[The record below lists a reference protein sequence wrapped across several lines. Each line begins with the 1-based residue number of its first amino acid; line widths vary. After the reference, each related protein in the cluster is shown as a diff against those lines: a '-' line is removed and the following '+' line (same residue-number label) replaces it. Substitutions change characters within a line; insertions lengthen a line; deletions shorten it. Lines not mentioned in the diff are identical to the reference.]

1 MDLSVPGTPV
11 ALPQQQRKRKAW
23 YRRPN
28 YVVFLTDSAAVVL
41 SALASF
47 LITQPDVGSHLFWP
61 RYSGAMLL
69 ALVAF
74 LTYGFANHFYDWRHF
89 GEQIARTSKAF
100 GAVVIAFGALLLIG
114 FLFKWTEYFSRLWI
128 GSWFMFL
135 SLYIVLSRIAVT
147 WYLAKVPDAV
157 VHHRHAIILGAG
169 ENGQNVFQH
178 IRRFKGHGIHV
189 AGFVDDRR
197 SRLPPNYSGV
207 PFLGT
212 TDELKNLVCRH
223 GIDLVIIALPWNAE
237 DRIRQ
242 LLKQLSSWAID
253 VYMAPEQ
260 LGLLYADR
268 PVYRIGGMHLL
279 SLEDRPIDEWHAVIK
294 RAEDLALAVPA
305 VMLLAPLFALIAL
318 AIKLESKGPVLF
330 VQDREGFHNNLIKV
344 YKFRSMY
351 VEQTDAHA
359 ERQTTRQDPRV
370 TRVGRII
377 RAASLDELPQLLNV
391 LQGNMSLV
399 GPRPHALRTKA
410 GDTLFQ
416 EAVDVYASRH
426 RVKPGITGW
435 AQCNGWRGET
445 DTHDKL
451 VKRVEHDL
459 YYIDNWSIFLDFL
472 TILKTIKLL
481 LKKDRNAY

>member
-1 MDLSVPGTPV
+1 MDLTV
-11 ALPQQQRKRKAW
+11 AGVAEAIPEHKAKRKAW

-28 YVVFLTDSAAVVL
+28 YAVFIADSMAVVL
-41 SALASF
+41 TAVLSF
-47 LITQPDVGSHLFWP
+47 LIAQPNVGSHLFWSH
-61 RYSGAMLL
+61 YSGAILL
-69 ALVAF
+69 ALLAF

-89 GEQIARTSKAF
+89 AEQIARTSKAF
-100 GAVVIAFGALLLIG
+100 GAVIIAFGALLLTG
-114 FLFKWTEYFSRLWI
+114 FLFKWTDVFSRLWI
-128 GSWFMFL
+128 GGWFGL
-135 SLYIVLSRIAVT
+135 LAVYIVISRIAVT
-147 WYLAKVPDAV
+147 WYLAKMPDAAV
-157 VHHRHAIILGAG
+157 QHRHAIILGAG
-169 ENGQNVFQH
+169 PNGQNVFKH

-197 SRLPPNYSGV
+197 SRLPPNHSGA
-207 PFLGT
+207 PFLGA
-212 TDELKNLVCRH
+212 TDELKNLVCKH
-223 GIDLVIIALPWNAE
+223 GIDLVIIAMPWNAE

-242 LLKQLSSWAID
+242 LLNQLSSWAVD

-279 SLEDRPIDEWHAVIK
+279 SLEDRPIDEWHAVLK
-294 RAEDLALAVPA
+294 RIEDLAIAIPA
-305 VMLLAPLFALIAL
+305 VILLSPLLALIAL
-318 AIKLESKGPVLF
+318 AIKLESRGPVLF

-351 VEQTDAHA
+351 ADQVDAHA
-359 ERQTTRQDPRV
+359 DRQTTRQDPRV

-377 RAASLDELPQLLNV
+377 RATSMDELPQLINV
-391 LQGNMSLV
+391 LQGDMSVV
-399 GPRPHALRTKA
+399 GPRPHALHTKA
-410 GDTLFQ
+410 GDQLFQ